1 MVAPVSPRQVSRP
14 NSSRP
19 NSPRPN
25 SPQRPGT
32 LSTIPTSPLMPDEAG
47 TTSAMPKTVGET
59 ANYIRS
65 LEAPKFGVDRYI
77 EERMAAGAGTREL
90 KGSSRKGF
98 IYGAGPYKGL
108 TEGQAKERA
117 RAEYNGLND
126 RSRQRYESGAQGRD
140 VMSGREVAREDQF
153 YNARGAAAMQQDGM
167 GGAGGAVNPNATPGA
182 GRGTP
187 VSGSQPTASGV
198 QRVPPEPQS
207 HDSSAGG
214 FSASSSNGAKTGPFA
229 LRSEA
234 ARQERNAHYAKMNPG
249 GHAAG
254 TAAVAAIKEKRAMQM
269 PQAPQAQ
276 QASVAATSATTP
288 TPQFDRSGPGA
299 RIASG
304 TASGVQRVPPEPQ
317 SHDSSAGGFSASS
330 SNGAKTG
337 PFALRSEAER
347 RERNAHYARMNP
359 GGHAAGTAAVAAIK
373 EKRAMQTPQ
382 APPTPQT
389 SVAATSA
396 PTPTPTPARPTW
408 QDEFRARS
416 GRDPSTE
423 AQQKDWRDT
432 AQKSLDRTSAT
443 PSPQFDRSGSRAR
456 VAENA
461 GINFWRTEGFRRLN
475 AHIPD
480 SEMEAFRNGT
490 VGKASVAATSATT
503 PSPQF
508 DRSGSGAGI
517 EPKAIT
523 APSRAVAALG
533 ESPLGPD
540 TGQLIHK
547 YLAPR
552 LKALASRNNAPS
564 QREQRSMT
572 AQGIAGPPTAARD
585 MPRR

>member
-1 MVAPVSPRQVSRP
+1 
-14 NSSRP
+14 
-19 NSPRPN
+19 
-25 SPQRPGT
+25 
-32 LSTIPTSPLMPDEAG
+32 MPDEAG

-234 ARQERNAHYAKMNPG
+234 
-249 GHAAG
+249 
-254 TAAVAAIKEKRAMQM
+254 
-269 PQAPQAQ
+269 
-276 QASVAATSATTP
+276 
-288 TPQFDRSGPGA
+288 
-299 RIASG
+299 
-304 TASGVQRVPPEPQ
+304 
-317 SHDSSAGGFSASS
+317 
-330 SNGAKTG
+330 
-337 PFALRSEAER
+337 ER

-432 AQKSLDRTSAT
+432 AQKSLDRTT